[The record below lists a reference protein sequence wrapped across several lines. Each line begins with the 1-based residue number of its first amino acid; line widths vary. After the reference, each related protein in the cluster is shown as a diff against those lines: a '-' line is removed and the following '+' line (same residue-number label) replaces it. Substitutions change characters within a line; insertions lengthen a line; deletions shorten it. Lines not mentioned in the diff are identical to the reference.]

1 MAGKVRTLKE
11 FFYNTLI
18 KGNGRYRLNGTM
30 AHSLPNIINVS
41 VAHVDRTIV
50 LIALDRRGIAVS
62 AGSACEAGAAQPSH
76 VLQAMGVTGDWLSG
90 SVRVSFGKDTTKKDL
105 VKTIKEI
112 RKIAGEERADG

>member
-1 MAGKVRTLKE
+1 
-11 FFYNTLI
+11 
-18 KGNGRYRLNGTM
+18 M
-30 AHSLPNIINVS
+30 AHSLPNIISVS